1 MTGSPLATAAE
12 AAIRRLRDV
21 DGVRVR
27 VEGDVLKEIHIE
39 TQSQR
44 SAKPIVR
51 DVQSVLRT
59 ELDLSIDHRI
69 VSVAFVRPREG
80 SASTLASQPALGAGS
95 EVAARAS
102 APAPTP
108 VEPAPIEPSLKDERI
123 LFENVNLI
131 VHGQRTQAQVELRWK
146 GLPRIG
152 NASGYGTRDESHR
165 LVAQATTLAVQ
176 ELLED
181 PVALDVREV
190 GFCEVAALS
199 RYTSGR
205 AREVL
210 SNGNCARTARGSNP
224 AGPEAM
230 TGAPGDP
237 DAPAGCSMRRT
248 ISRSCARSRRADARA
263 RSRAGC
269 ARSRA
274 RRTPPR

>member
-44 SAKPIVR
+44 AAKPIVR

-146 GLPRIG
+146 GLPRVG
-152 NASGYGTRDESHR
+152 NASGWGTRDESHR

-176 ELLED
+176 EFLAD
-181 PVALDVREV
+181 PIALNVREV
-190 GFCEVAALS
+190 SFSDISGLRVVVVVLSLLAHRSEKVLTGSCTVDSDAPQAVVLATLAALN
-199 RYTSGR
+199 RVVAGMR
-205 AREVL
+205 AKEPTEYVL
-210 SNGNCARTARGSNP
+210 
-224 AGPEAM
+224 
-230 TGAPGDP
+230 
-237 DAPAGCSMRRT
+237 
-248 ISRSCARSRRADARA
+248 RSENVY
-263 RSRAGC
+263 GG
-269 ARSRA
+269 
-274 RRTPPR
+274 